1 MSVPSFS
8 AVVLTLNEEVH
19 IRECLEHLAWCDE
32 RIVVDMRSEDR
43 TLEQAR
49 GLATRV
55 ILHERTPD
63 FPVARNPGIEA
74 ASGDWIL
81 VVDADEIIP
90 PILASR
96 LREWAANPGEMA
108 GLWLPRMNYCFGRP
122 LPHSGGF
129 PDYQLRCF
137 RKVAGARYPEYIHG
151 APVLNGPTAFMPIQ
165 EGAWIL
171 HVRKNAGIADLV
183 CKWDKY
189 AGTEAQYHVKA
200 GSQFP
205 GPLALLWVPISVFR
219 FRFLTAGGYRDGV
232 AGLVNSVMFAFYR
245 FEVEAKVWEAA
256 GCDARWDPEVHRLR
270 SAPRLLW
277 ALVREGLRRL
287 CRRRATGP
295 SNPQARGDDPAAHG

>member
-19 IRECLEHLAWCDE
+19 IRECLKHLAWCDE
-32 RIVVDMRSEDR
+32 RIVVDMRSDDR
-43 TLEQAR
+43 TLEQVR

-55 ILHERTPD
+55 ILHERTTD
-63 FPVARNPGIEA
+63 FHAARNPGIEA
-74 ASGDWIL
+74 ALGDWIL

-151 APVLNGPTAFMPIQ
+151 APVLNGRTAFMPIQ

-171 HVRKNAGIADLV
+171 HVRKNAGIADMV
-183 CKWDKY
+183 RKWDKY

-200 GSQFP
+200 GSRFA

-219 FRFLTAGGYRDGV
+219 FRFLTARGYRDGL

-245 FEVEAKVWEAA
+245 FEVEAKMWEIS
-256 GCDARWDPEVHRLR
+256 GYRTDWDDEVGRLG
-270 SAPRLLW
+270 SLLRLLFAF
-277 ALVREGLRRL
+277 ALEGYRRF
-287 CRRRATGP
+287 RRQPQRA
-295 SNPQARGDDPAAHG
+295 